1 MSMQA
6 RSFPGNLSWSVGTV
20 ATGLAAVD
28 WIAALGLVPALLAWH
43 AARMRRAT
51 IAPIAPFR
59 GVRSILVLH
68 GPLRAVRIGSSV
80 SVQSTAPRT
89 GVSTPATRP
98 DSHLVGAI
106 GVQAS
111 RSRQIHCWCALS
123 APDACG
129 NARFTPRVN
138 RM

>member
-6 RSFPGNLSWSVGTV
+6 TSFPGNLSWSVGTV

-68 GPLRAVRIGSSV
+68 GPLRAVHG
-80 SVQSTAPRT
+80 QL
-89 GVSTPATRP
+89 G
-98 DSHLVGAI
+98 VGAI
-106 GVQAS
+106 YCSARRPVEVRRPLAS
-111 RSRQIHCWCALS
+111 LR
-123 APDACG
+123 
-129 NARFTPRVN
+129 
-138 RM
+138 